1 MRVILISIK
10 GKSMSRSF
18 AARAFGG
25 ASAVAFLVALPAHAQ
40 DTVVENGAETN
51 GSTGD
56 FLGTIDIGE
65 STRVV
70 RTDTATPVTVID
82 RKEIEDRQASTI
94 AELLDSVPGVTLING
109 STPIGSGIN
118 IRGFGANGTYGTD
131 QKVAFVVDGATT
143 GSEEIYRVGT
153 QLFTDPLLYKRAEV
167 IRGTVGSFEWGS
179 GIIGGVVLLET
190 NDASSVLHGKTGFT
204 VSQTLSGQTNK
215 KGFATSTAVA
225 AMPSENVE
233 FLANYTWRTQG
244 TQEDGHGDRIENSAF
259 DLPSFLIK
267 GAVHFGADNA
277 HTIAA
282 SFNQTTT
289 SDRDVPYD
297 SFNTTGGVFGNVDR
311 DTKSQVLTVK
321 YGYKPLDNDA
331 VDLSLLYTYAN
342 QEIDQTAVG
351 TPISGVV
358 DADHRYETSKIT
370 LKNAAL
376 FTTGPIRHNLRFGVE
391 YIHKKRL
398 DASSAPG
405 GIDNRM
411 AAFAVD
417 EIGLFR
423 GFTVSPAIRWE
434 TSNIKGTID
443 SGARVSYN
451 NEAWMGGV
459 SARYELPFGLAAFGS
474 WARTRNLPIIDD
486 LDNSTYM
493 DQPEKSR
500 TWEAGGSFDHT
511 GLLGRGDRLAIKV
524 NYYDT
529 QLTDNTAYSGVR
541 EIYLDGFELEAS
553 YATAGGLYFD
563 FNATIPDGERLRTTG
578 IIDDWTNLPQKTYM
592 LSAGKRFGKLVDVR
606 WEATLAD
613 DLDING
619 THHEGFDVHNLRA
632 TITPS
637 GGILED
643 VALRLSVENIFDTY
657 YQSALST
664 RPASGRNFKA
674 SISKMF

>member
-1 MRVILISIK
+1 MLCNL
-10 GKSMSRSF
+10 
-18 AARAFGG
+18 AARALGG
-25 ASAVAFLVALPAHAQ
+25 VSAFALFAAAPAYAQ
-40 DTVVENGAETN
+40 DAEADD
-51 GSTGD
+51 SAQAGD

-65 STRVV
+65 STRTV
-70 RTDTATPVTVID
+70 RTDTAAPVTVID

-190 NDASSVLHGKTGFT
+190 NDASDIVRGEPGFA

-215 KGFATSTAVA
+215 DGFATSTTVA
-225 AMPSENVE
+225 AMPTEQFE
-233 FLANYTWRTQG
+233 FMANYTWRTQG
-244 TQEDGHGDRIENSAF
+244 TQEDGRGNPIENSAF
-259 DLPSFLIK
+259 DLPSFLVK

-277 HTIAA
+277 HTIEA

-297 SFNTTGGVFGNVDR
+297 SFSTTGGIFGNVDR
-311 DTKSQVLTVK
+311 DTKSQVLTVR
-321 YGYKPLDNDA
+321 YNYDPVDNDA
-331 VDLSLLYTYAN
+331 INLSLLYTYAN
-342 QEIDQTAVG
+342 QEIEQTAVG
-351 TPISGVV
+351 RPISGVV

-370 LKNAAL
+370 LKNAGL
-376 FTTGPIRHNLRFGVE
+376 FTTGPLRHNLHFGVE
-391 YIHKKRL
+391 YIQRKRL

-405 GIDNRM
+405 GVDNRM

-417 EIGLFR
+417 DITVFR
-423 GFTVSPAIRWE
+423 GFTLSPAIRWE
-434 TSNIKGTID
+434 TSNIKATVD

-459 SARYELPFGLAAFGS
+459 SARYELPFGLAVFGS

-486 LDNSTYM
+486 LDNNTYM
-493 DQPEKSR
+493 NQPEKSR
-500 TWEAGGSFDHT
+500 TWEAGGSLNHV
-511 GLLGRGDRLAIKV
+511 GLLGQGDRLAIKV

-529 QLTDNTAYSGVR
+529 ELTDNTAYSGVR
-541 EIYLDGFELEAS
+541 EIYLDGFEIEAS

-563 FNATIPDGERLRTTG
+563 FNTTIPDGQRLRTTG
-578 IIDDWTNLPQKTYM
+578 VIDDWTNLPQKTYM
-592 LSAGKRFGKLVDVR
+592 LSVGKRFGQVFDVR
-606 WEATLAD
+606 WEATLAE

-619 THHEGFDVHNLRA
+619 TQHEGFDVHTLRA

-637 GGILED
+637 GGILD
-643 VALRLSVENIFDTY
+643 DLALRLSVENIFDSY

-664 RPASGRNFKA
+664 RPATGRNFKVA
-674 SISKMF
+674 ISKLF

>member
-1 MRVILISIK
+1 ML
-10 GKSMSRSF
+10 RSF
-18 AARAFGG
+18 ASRALEGV
-25 ASAVAFLVALPAHAQ
+25 SAIAVFAAAPACAQ
-40 DTVVENGAETN
+40 DAGVQADAQV
-51 GSTGD
+51 GD

-65 STRVV
+65 STRIV
-70 RTDTATPVTVID
+70 RTDTATPVTVIN

-190 NDASSVLHGKTGFT
+190 NDASDILRGKPGFA

-215 KGFATSTAVA
+215 DGFATSTTVA
-225 AMPSENVE
+225 AMPTEQFE
-233 FLANYTWRTQG
+233 FMANYTWRTQG
-244 TQEDGHGDRIENSAF
+244 TQEDGHGNPIENSAF
-259 DLPSFLIK
+259 DLPSVLVK

-277 HTIAA
+277 HTIEA

-297 SFNTTGGVFGNVDR
+297 SFSTTSGVFGNVDR
-311 DTKSQVLTVK
+311 DTKSQVLTVR
-321 YGYKPLDNDA
+321 YTYDPVDNDA
-331 VDLSLLYTYAN
+331 INLSLLYTYAN

-351 TPISGVV
+351 RPISGVV

-370 LKNAAL
+370 LKNAGL
-376 FTTGPIRHNLRFGVE
+376 FTTGPLRHNLHFGVE
-391 YIHKKRL
+391 YIQRKRL

-405 GIDNRM
+405 GVDNRM
-411 AAFAVD
+411 AAFAID
-417 EIGLFR
+417 DITLFR
-423 GFTVSPAIRWE
+423 GFTLSPAVRWE
-434 TSNIKGTID
+434 TSNIKATVD

-459 SARYELPFGLAAFGS
+459 SARYELPFGLTAFGS

-493 DQPEKSR
+493 NQPEKSR
-500 TWEAGGSFDHT
+500 TWEAGGSFNHV

-541 EIYLDGFELEAS
+541 EIYLDGFEVEAS

-563 FNATIPDGERLRTTG
+563 FNATIPDGQRLRTTG
-578 IIDDWTNLPQKTYM
+578 VIDDWTNLPQKTYM
-592 LSAGKRFGKLVDVR
+592 LSAGKRFGQVFDVR
-606 WEATLAD
+606 WEATLAE

-619 THHEGFDVHNLRA
+619 TRHDGFDVHALRA

-637 GGILED
+637 GGILND
-643 VALRLSVENIFDTY
+643 VALRMSVENIFDSY

-664 RPASGRNFKA
+664 RPATGRNFKVA
-674 SISKMF
+674 VSKLF

>member
-1 MRVILISIK
+1 ML
-10 GKSMSRSF
+10 RSL
-18 AARAFGG
+18 AARALVG
-25 ASAVAFLVALPAHAQ
+25 ASTLAFLVATPALAQ
-40 DTVVENGAETN
+40 DVSLDGDTP
-51 GSTGD
+51 TGD

-65 STRVV
+65 STRMV

-82 RKEIEDRQASTI
+82 REEIEDRQASTI

-190 NDASSVLHGKTGFT
+190 NDAADVLRGKPGLAL
-204 VSQTLSGQTNK
+204 SQTLSGQTNK
-215 KGFATSTAVA
+215 EGFATSTTVA
-225 AMPSENVE
+225 AMPSEQFE

-244 TQEDGHGDRIENSAF
+244 TQEDGRGDPIENSAF
-259 DLPSFLIK
+259 DLPSFLVK

-277 HTIAA
+277 HTIEA

-297 SFNTTGGVFGNVDR
+297 SFSTTAGMFGNVDR
-311 DTKSQVLTVK
+311 DTKSQVLTVS
-321 YGYKPLDNDA
+321 YNYDPVDNDA
-331 VDLSLLYTYAN
+331 VNLSLLYTYAN

-351 TPISGVV
+351 TPISPVV
-358 DADHRYETSKIT
+358 NADHRYETSKIT
-370 LKNAAL
+370 LKNAGL
-376 FTTGPIRHNLRFGVE
+376 FATGPVRHNLHFGVE
-391 YIHKKRL
+391 YIQRKRL

-405 GIDNRM
+405 GVDNRM

-417 EIGLFR
+417 EIALFR
-423 GFTVSPAIRWE
+423 GFSVSPAIRWE
-434 TSNIKGTID
+434 TSNIKATTD
-443 SGARVSYN
+443 AGARVSYN
-451 NEAWMGGV
+451 NEAWMGGM

-493 DQPEKSR
+493 NQPEKSR
-500 TWEAGGSFDHT
+500 TWEAGGSFNRV
-511 GLLGRGDRLAIKV
+511 GLLGRGDRLAVKV

-529 QLTDNTAYSGVR
+529 ELTDNTAYSGVR
-541 EIYLDGFELEAS
+541 EIYLDGFEIEAS
-553 YATAGGLYFD
+553 YATAQGLYFD
-563 FNATIPDGERLRTTG
+563 FNATIPDGQRLRTNG
-578 IIDDWTNLPQKTYM
+578 VVDDWTNLPQKTYM
-592 LSAGKRFGKLVDVR
+592 LSAGKRFGQLVDVR
-606 WEATLAD
+606 WEATLAE
-613 DLDING
+613 DLTING
-619 THHEGFDVHNLRA
+619 TEHEGFDVHALRA
-632 TITPS
+632 TITPA
-637 GGILED
+637 GGILD
-643 VALRLSVENIFDTY
+643 DLALRLSVENIFDTY

-664 RPASGRNFKA
+664 RPATGRNFKVA
-674 SISKMF
+674 LSKLF

>member
-1 MRVILISIK
+1 ML
-10 GKSMSRSF
+10 RSL
-18 AARAFGG
+18 AAHAFGSVSVL
-25 ASAVAFLVALPAHAQ
+25 ALVVAAPAQAQ
-40 DTVVENGAETN
+40 DAAADDSSRDDAEAP
-51 GSTGD
+51 GED
-56 FLGTIDIGE
+56 FLGTIDIGK
-65 STRVV
+65 STRAI

-82 RKEIEDRQASTI
+82 RQEIEDRQASTI

-109 STPIGSGIN
+109 STPVGSGIN

-131 QKVAFVVDGATT
+131 QKVAFIVDGATT

-190 NDASSVLHGKTGFT
+190 NNASDVLHGKPGYT
-204 VSQTLSGQTNK
+204 VSQTLSGQTNRS
-215 KGFATSTAVA
+215 GFATSTTVA
-225 AMPSENVE
+225 AMPTEQFE

-244 TQEDGHGDRIENSAF
+244 TQKDGRGDRIGNSAF
-259 DLPSFLIK
+259 DLPSFLVK
-267 GAVHFGADNA
+267 GAFHFGADNA

-282 SFNQTTT
+282 SFNQTST

-311 DTKSQVLTVK
+311 DTKSQVLTVS
-321 YGYKPLDNDA
+321 YGYDPVDNDA
-331 VDLSLLYTYAN
+331 VNISLLYTYAN

-351 TPISGVV
+351 RPISGVV

-376 FTTGPIRHNLRFGVE
+376 FETGPIRHNLHFGVE

-405 GIDNRM
+405 GTDNRM

-423 GFTVSPAIRWE
+423 GFTLSPAVRWE
-434 TSNIKGTID
+434 TSNVKSTRLGTP
-443 SGARVSYN
+443 VSYN
-451 NEAWMGGV
+451 NQAWMGGI

-486 LDNSTYM
+486 LDNTTYM
-493 DQPEKSR
+493 NQPEKSR
-500 TWEAGGSFDHT
+500 TWEAGGSFDRT
-511 GLLGRGDRLAIKV
+511 DIIGKGDRLAIKV

-529 QLTDNTAYSGVR
+529 ELTDNTAYSGVR
-541 EIYLDGFELEAS
+541 EIYLDGFEIEAS

-563 FNATIPDGERLRTTG
+563 FNATIPDGQRLRTTG
-578 IIDDWTNLPQKTYM
+578 AIDDWTNLPQKTYM

-606 WEATLAD
+606 WETTLAD

-619 THHEGFDVHNLRA
+619 TQHEGFDVHNLRA

-637 GGILED
+637 GGILENF
-643 VALRLSVENIFDTY
+643 ALRLSVENIFDKY

-664 RPASGRNFKA
+664 RPAVGRNFKA
-674 SISKMF
+674 AISKQF

>member
-1 MRVILISIK
+1 MRLIRISQR
-10 GKSMSRSF
+10 GKFMLRIF
-18 AARAFGG
+18 AARALCGV
-25 ASAVAFLVALPAHAQ
+25 SAMAVFVALPAHAQ
-40 DTVVENGAETN
+40 DTAEKTEAQD
-51 GSTGD
+51 GD
-56 FLGTIDIGE
+56 FLGTIDIGK
-65 STRVV
+65 STRAV

-82 RKEIEDRQASTI
+82 QDEIEDRQASTI

-190 NDASSVLHGKTGFT
+190 NDASNVLNGKPGFR

-215 KGFATSTAVA
+215 EGFATSTTVA
-225 AMPSENVE
+225 AMPTEQFE

-244 TQEDGHGDRIENSAF
+244 TQEDGHGDPIGNSAF
-259 DLPSFLIK
+259 DLPSFLVK
-267 GAVHFGADNA
+267 GAFHFGADNA

-289 SDRDVPYD
+289 ADRDVPYD
-297 SFNTTGGVFGNVDR
+297 SFNTTAGLFGNVDR
-311 DTKSQVLTVK
+311 DTKSQVLTVS
-321 YGYKPLDNDA
+321 YGYDPVDNDA
-331 VDLSLLYTYAN
+331 IDLQLLYTYAN
-342 QEIDQTAVG
+342 QEIDQTALG
-351 TPISGVV
+351 TPISPALLN
-358 DADHRYETSKIT
+358 ADHRYETSKIT

-376 FTTGPIRHNLRFGVE
+376 FATGPIRHNLHFGVE
-391 YIHKKRL
+391 YIHKKRA
-398 DASSAPG
+398 DANSAPG
-405 GIDNRM
+405 GTDNRM

-417 EIGLFR
+417 EIGLFK
-423 GFTVSPAIRWE
+423 GFTLSPAIRWE
-434 TSNIKGTID
+434 TSNVKSTRTGTP
-443 SGARVSYN
+443 VSYN

-459 SARYELPFGLAAFGS
+459 SARYELPFGLAVFGS

-486 LDNSTYM
+486 LDNTTYM
-493 DQPEKSR
+493 NQPEKSR
-500 TWEAGGSFDHT
+500 TWEAGGSFDRT
-511 GLLGRGDRLAIKV
+511 GLLGRGDHLAIKV

-529 QLTDNTAYSGVR
+529 ELTDNTAYSGVR
-541 EIYLDGFELEAS
+541 EIYLDGFEIEAS

-578 IIDDWTNLPQKTYM
+578 VIDDWTNLPQKTYM
-592 LSAGKRFGKLVDVR
+592 LSAGKRFGKLFDVR
-606 WEATLAD
+606 WESTLAD
-613 DLDING
+613 DLEING
-619 THHEGFDVHNLRA
+619 TQHEGFDVHNLRA

-637 GGILED
+637 GGILDD

-664 RPASGRNFKA
+664 RPATGRNFKA
-674 SISKMF
+674 SISKLF

>member
-1 MRVILISIK
+1 ML
-10 GKSMSRSF
+10 RSL
-18 AARAFGG
+18 AARALVGT
-25 ASAVAFLVALPAHAQ
+25 STLAFLVATPALAQ
-40 DTVVENGAETN
+40 DVSLDGEAP
-51 GSTGD
+51 TGD

-82 RKEIEDRQASTI
+82 REEIEDRQASTI

-190 NDASSVLHGKTGFT
+190 NDAADVLRGKPGLAL
-204 VSQTLSGQTNK
+204 SQTLSGQTNK
-215 KGFATSTAVA
+215 EGFATSTTVA
-225 AMPSENVE
+225 AMPSEQFE

-244 TQEDGHGDRIENSAF
+244 TQEDGRGDPIENSAF
-259 DLPSFLIK
+259 DLPSFLVK

-277 HTIAA
+277 HTIEA

-297 SFNTTGGVFGNVDR
+297 SFSTTAGMFGNVDR
-311 DTKSQVLTVK
+311 DTKSQVLTVS
-321 YGYKPLDNDA
+321 YNYDPVDNDA
-331 VDLSLLYTYAN
+331 VNLSLLYTYAN

-351 TPISGVV
+351 TPISPVV
-358 DADHRYETSKIT
+358 NADHRYETSKIT
-370 LKNAAL
+370 LKNAGL
-376 FTTGPIRHNLRFGVE
+376 FATGPVRHNLHFGVE
-391 YIHKKRL
+391 YIQRKRL

-405 GIDNRM
+405 GVDNRM

-417 EIGLFR
+417 EIALFR
-423 GFTVSPAIRWE
+423 GFSVSPAIRWE
-434 TSNIKGTID
+434 TSNIKATTD
-443 SGARVSYN
+443 AGARVSYN

-459 SARYELPFGLAAFGS
+459 SARYELPFGLAVFGS

-493 DQPEKSR
+493 NQPEKSR
-500 TWEAGGSFDHT
+500 TWEAGGSFNRV
-511 GLLGRGDRLAIKV
+511 GLLGRGDRLAVKV

-529 QLTDNTAYSGVR
+529 ELTDNTAYSGVR
-541 EIYLDGFELEAS
+541 EIYLDGFEIEAS
-553 YATAGGLYFD
+553 YATAQGLYFD
-563 FNATIPDGERLRTTG
+563 FNATIPDGQRLRTNG
-578 IIDDWTNLPQKTYM
+578 VVDDWTNLPQKTYM
-592 LSAGKRFGKLVDVR
+592 LSAGKRFGQLVDVR
-606 WEATLAD
+606 WEATLAE
-613 DLDING
+613 DLTING
-619 THHEGFDVHNLRA
+619 TEHEGFDVHALRA
-632 TITPS
+632 TITPA
-637 GGILED
+637 GGILD
-643 VALRLSVENIFDTY
+643 DLALRLSVENIFDAY

-664 RPASGRNFKA
+664 RPATGRNFKVA
-674 SISKMF
+674 LSKLF

>member
-1 MRVILISIK
+1 ML
-10 GKSMSRSF
+10 RSF
-18 AARAFGG
+18 AAHALGGVSAIAFF
-25 ASAVAFLVALPAHAQ
+25 VAAPAYAQ
-40 DTVVENGAETN
+40 DAAAIGTDKDTQAGE
-51 GSTGD
+51 

-65 STRVV
+65 STRAIQ
-70 RTDTATPVTVID
+70 TDTATPITVID

-153 QLFTDPLLYKRAEV
+153 QLFTDPLLYKSAQV

-190 NDASSVLHGKTGFT
+190 NDASSVLHGKTGIT
-204 VSQTLSGQTNK
+204 ASQTVSGQTNGN
-215 KGFATSTAVA
+215 GFATSTTVA
-225 AMPSENVE
+225 AMPTEQFE
-233 FLANYTWRTQG
+233 FLANYTWRTQS
-244 TQEDGHGDRIENSAF
+244 TQQDGHGDDIGNSSF
-259 DLPSFLIK
+259 DLPSFLVK
-267 GAVHFGADNA
+267 GAFHFGADNA

-297 SFNTTGGVFGNVDR
+297 SFGTTAGIFGNVDR
-311 DTKSQVLTVK
+311 DTKSQVLTVS
-321 YGYKPLDNDA
+321 YGYKPVDNDA
-331 VDLSLLYTYAN
+331 VNLQLLFTYAN
-342 QEIDQTAVG
+342 QEIDQSAVG
-351 TPISGVV
+351 VPISGVL

-370 LKNAAL
+370 LKNASL
-376 FTTGPIRHNLRFGVE
+376 FSTGPIRHNLHFGVE
-391 YIHKKRL
+391 YIHKKRA
-398 DASSAPG
+398 DANSAPG
-405 GIDNRM
+405 GTDNRM

-423 GFTVSPAIRWE
+423 GFTLSPAIRWE
-434 TSNIKGTID
+434 TSNIKSNRTGTP
-443 SGARVSYN
+443 VSYN
-451 NEAWMGGV
+451 NQAWMGGV

-486 LDNSTYM
+486 LDNATYM
-493 DQPEKSR
+493 NQPEKSR
-500 TWEAGGSFDHT
+500 TWEAGGSFDRT
-511 GLLGRGDRLAIKV
+511 DLLGKGDHLAVKV

-529 QLTDNTAYSGVR
+529 ELTDNTAYSGVR
-541 EIYLDGFELEAS
+541 EVYLDGFEIEAS
-553 YATAGGLYFD
+553 YATQSGIYFD
-563 FNATIPDGERLRTTG
+563 FNATIPDGQRLRTTG
-578 IIDDWTNLPQKTYM
+578 VIDDWTNLPQKTYM
-592 LSAGKRFGKLVDVR
+592 LSAGKRFGKLLDVR
-606 WEATLAD
+606 WETTLAE

-619 THHEGFDVHNLRA
+619 TEHEGFDVHNLRA

-637 GGILED
+637 GGIFEN

-664 RPASGRNFKA
+664 RPAVGRNFKA
-674 SISKMF
+674 ALSKMF